1 MYTQVL
7 GSCLNKYVQ
16 CRVMDDRELRLA
28 GYIEPNIQGMLWIGM
43 HWEGPKRCKRTV
55 MLDTESA

>member
-1 MYTQVL
+1 
-7 GSCLNKYVQ
+7 
-16 CRVMDDRELRLA
+16 MDDRELRLA